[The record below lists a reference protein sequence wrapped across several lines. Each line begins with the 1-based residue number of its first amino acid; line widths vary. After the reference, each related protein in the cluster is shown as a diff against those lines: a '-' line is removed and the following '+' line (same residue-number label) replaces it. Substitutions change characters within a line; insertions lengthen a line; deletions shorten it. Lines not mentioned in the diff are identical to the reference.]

1 MRIDVEYAIKK
12 DVRNNPIVRE
22 VDLAQRHEFR
32 RNVWLGSLVVATL
45 LFSAWQHYE
54 VVQGNIKIEGVR
66 KEFLAE
72 QSANRQLRVEHESLL
87 APALLEQRAVSELHM
102 VAPSPKDIL
111 VFERVPAT
119 TARQGIVAALRR

>member
-1 MRIDVEYAIKK
+1 MSIDVEYAIKK

-22 VDLAQRHEFR
+22 VDLAQRQEFR
-32 RNVWLGSLVVATL
+32 RNVWLGVLVVATL

-66 KEFLAE
+66 QQFIAE

-87 APALLEQRAVSELHM
+87 SPALLEKRAVGELHM
-102 VAPSPKDIL
+102 VAPSPSDIL

-119 TARQGIVAALRR
+119 TARPGIVAALRR

>member
-1 MRIDVEYAIKK
+1 MSIEVEYAIKK

-22 VDLAQRHEFR
+22 VDLAQRQEFR
-32 RNVWLGSLVVATL
+32 RNVWLGVLVVATL

-54 VVQGNIKIEGVR
+54 VVQGNIQIENVR
-66 KEFLAE
+66 RQLLTERSE
-72 QSANRQLRVEHESLL
+72 NRQLRVEHESLL
-87 APALLEQRAVSELHM
+87 APALLEKRAVDELHM
-102 VAPSPKDIL
+102 VAPSPNDIV